1 MPKPARREEK
11 GWELNVKA
19 KTDWIQTIIK
29 MFPEK
34 SRRKKTVQVMTKKK
48 KRCSTETPILT

>member
-48 KRCSTETPILT
+48 KGAQQKHQS